1 MNTKY
6 SSKTRNAISFAGL
19 AILASTAVTGCQ
31 SLAGFIVGM
40 QGGELIKPEFELSPD
55 GPLLILFDDRA
66 GRIDRPQAL
75 RKAHKVVSDQFVD
88 QRVNSRVIP
97 FTEWQRFQQ
106 GANKYDRLTIR
117 EIGEKMGAEQVI
129 YVGVERFATQSQEG
143 APIFDGLFEA
153 RVKVISTDRTRDVRL
168 WPRDGAGHRI
178 SVSTN
183 PTPMDGD
190 TGEGDVADELGEK
203 MGEAVAK
210 LFYEHREH
218 E

>member
-1 MNTKY
+1 MPTKY
-6 SSKTRNAISFAGL
+6 CSKTSGISLTVVLIGL
-19 AILASTAVTGCQ
+19 YLSASGCQ

-40 QGGELIKPEFELSPD
+40 QGGELIKPEYQLDE

-75 RKAHKVVSDQFVD
+75 RKAHKVISDLFAEK
-88 QRVNSRVIP
+88 RVNSHVIP

-106 GANKYDRLTIR
+106 NAEKYDRLTIR
-117 EIGEKMGAEQVI
+117 EIGERLGAQQVL
-129 YVGVERFATQSQEG
+129 YVGVEKFVTQSQEG
-143 APIFDGLFEA
+143 APIFQGQFEA

-168 WPRDGAGHRI
+168 WPRDGAGYRVT
-178 SVSTN
+178 VSTD

-190 TGEGDVADELGEK
+190 LNEGDVADELGAK
-203 MGEAVAK
+203 MGEKVAK